1 MSFVRFGRFFYQPV
15 LPLGKDGRK
24 VTGCKQHLAL
34 SKQAADEGTVLLKND
49 GTLPLAKGSKVC
61 LFGRCAG
68 EFIFGGGGSGDVV
81 TDIRISL
88 TDALKQADK
97 EGRLQLF
104 APIIDDAEAQVK
116 AIFEEQEKNPTLYW
130 GRLRS
135 RNALPVPE
143 DLYRQAVEF
152 GGTAIFSI
160 LRYSSEN
167 TFCGD
172 RTFEECELYPEEKAQ
187 LERLTQDF
195 EKVVV
200 VIVSC
205 GPVMI
210 GDLERNDKINAILYP
225 MYGGSFAGLS
235 IVDILLGDSYP
246 SGHLQDTF
254 AQSIHDYPGADTFYE
269 SEDHVN
275 YTEDIFVGYRWF
287 ETFCPEKVVYPFGH
301 GLSYTTYEA
310 EVLRAEQVKNTVSV
324 DVKVTNTGNFP
335 GKEVIQL
342 YLSAP
347 QGKLGKAARVLAA
360 FQKTKELK
368 PGDSQVLKLH
378 FDLRDFASF
387 DDLGKLAESC
397 FVLEKGQYIVSMGV
411 NVRDAEPVLSFQW
424 AEDTVVRRCHS
435 YMAPDPEKFPKRLTA
450 DGTYEQLPA
459 VAPHKHPIRRY
470 KPKAEPAADIKL
482 KDALAEDKL
491 DAFLAS
497 LTDHELAELLYGHP
511 AYNASLTG
519 FIGVPKVDRR
529 HDMYGHS
536 LPGRGIPPVPTC
548 DGPAGYRTQDGS
560 GVDATFFPAANTV
573 SQTWSPALAEK
584 VGTAGALEAKENNC
598 GIWLTP
604 ALNIHRNP
612 LCGRNFEYY
621 SEDPLCAGLFAAAT
635 VKGIQSQKV
644 AATIKHFCCNNKEIN
659 RKGSDSRLSQRALR
673 EIYLRGFEICVKK
686 ANNWCLMS
694 SYNLVNGVHTCG
706 NWELLT
712 GILKGEW
719 KYPGVVMTDWVT
731 LSLLQ
736 DDLAAGN
743 DVRMPNPNTFPNP
756 YTPTQLNFDVEK
768 AVRDGVIDR
777 GAALEAARR
786 ILIMMSHLE

>member
-1 MSFVRFGRFFYQPV
+1 MNAARFSRFRFQPV
-15 LPLGKDGRK
+15 LPMGKDGRK

-34 SKQAADEGTVLLKND
+34 SKKAATEGTVLLKND

-88 TDALKQADK
+88 ADALKQADK
-97 EGRLQLF
+97 AGKLQLF
-104 APIIDDAEAQVK
+104 VPIIDDAEAQVQ
-116 AIFEEQEKNPTLYW
+116 AILEGFAKNPTPSW
-130 GRLRS
+130 HRRRS
-135 RNALPVPE
+135 RCALPVPE
-143 DLYRQAVEF
+143 ELYRQAVEF
-152 GGTAIFSI
+152 GGTAVFSI
-160 LRYSSEN
+160 LRYSSEG
-167 TFCGD
+167 TICGD
-172 RTFEECELYPEEKAQ
+172 RFLEECALYPEEEKQ
-187 LERLTQDF
+187 LERLTRDF

-200 VIVSC
+200 VIVSS

-210 GDLERNDKINAILYP
+210 PQLANNDKINAILYP

-324 DVKVTNTGNFP
+324 DVKVTNSGNFP

-368 PGDSQVLKLH
+368 PGESQVLKLH

-387 DDLGKLAESC
+387 DDLGKIAESC
-397 FVLEKGQYIVSMGV
+397 FVLEKGQHIVSMGV

-459 VAPHKHPIRRY
+459 VAPHKHPVRRY
-470 KPKAEPAADIKL
+470 KPKAEAKEMSLAQ
-482 KDALAEDKL
+482 ALETDQL

-497 LTDHELAELLYGHP
+497 LSDEQLAAILYGHP
-511 AYNASLTG
+511 SSNAANTG
-519 FIGVPKVDRR
+519 TIGVPPMSKKCDAL
-529 HDMYGHS
+529 GNTIETAF
-536 LPGRGIPPVPTC
+536 IPQVPTC
-548 DGPAGYRTQDGS
+548 DGPAGYRTHTQS
-560 GVDATFFPAANTV
+560 GVRATFFPAANTV
-573 SQTWSPALAEK
+573 SQTWDPALAEK
-584 VGTAGALEAKENNC
+584 VGKAGALEAKENNC

-621 SEDPLCAGLFAAAT
+621 SEDPLCAGIFAAAT
-635 VKGIQSQKV
+635 TKGIQSQKI
-644 AATIKHFCCNNKEIN
+644 AATIKHFCCNNKEVN
-659 RKGSDSRLSQRALR
+659 RKMSDSRLSQRALR

-686 ANNWCLMS
+686 ANNWCLMT
-694 SYNLVNGVHTCG
+694 SYNLVNGVHACG
-706 NWELLT
+706 NWELLN

-719 KYPGVVMTDWVT
+719 KYPGVVMTDWT
-731 LSLLQ
+731 TASYLQ

-743 DVRMPNPNTFPNP
+743 DVRMPSKDTAAALMDPP
-756 YTPTQLNFDVEK
+756 QLDFDVVK
-768 AVRDGVIDR
+768 ALQAGIIDR
-777 GAALEAARR
+777 GAVLETARR
-786 ILIMMSHLE
+786 IFTMMDHLE